1 MVEEVEVL
9 RCLRC
14 SLPLLLLL
22 LLNGSRLL
30 LIIDGIVVLN
40 GCNFK
45 LNFQKQKY
53 VYYSRWGYL
62 AWDS

>member
-22 LLNGSRLL
+22 LLLNGSRLL
-30 LIIDGIVVLN
+30 IIIDGILVLN
-40 GCNFK
+40 GRNF
-45 LNFQKQKY
+45 N
-53 VYYSRWGYL
+53 
-62 AWDS
+62 